1 MRFCGGALMGQQFWN
16 GFRNLGATQSPV
28 GMLNGKLNLD
38 ATGIRVSLCEIV
50 PLSHPKEDR
59 LESPHFNNLLQFVA
73 QEKRY
78 NNELKIAKEEFEKF
92 AGAIFETDR
101 SYDARINSFHN
112 WYILDRPL
120 QGRRKTPLEYFLEFN
135 ANSLSKKELINY
147 QELKDNI
154 HSLFELVKIP
164 RGKTLVRD
172 LATGKK
178 YEIADSAQTD
188 YMDKGALFNSRI
200 FRHDGA
206 YYFSNY
212 FLLHPAAV
220 WKQVK
225 KQARRVRKAKEDSTP
240 FLFLLVLFQSRFD
253 QYKQMEPAKI
263 YRFDT

>member
-1 MRFCGGALMGQQFWN
+1 ML
-16 GFRNLGATQSPV
+16 PV
-28 GMLNGKLNLD
+28 SRI
-38 ATGIRVSLCEIV
+38 GIREIA
-50 PLSHPKEDR
+50 PPRRSKEDR
-59 LESPHFNNLLQFVA
+59 LESPYFNNLLQFVA

-112 WYILDRPL
+112 WYILDRTL
-120 QGRRKTPLEYFLEFN
+120 VGRKKTPLEYFLEYN
-135 ANSLSKKELINY
+135 ANSLSKP
-147 QELKDNI
+147 ELKNYEELRDNV
-154 HSLFELVKIP
+154 HSVFQLIKIA

-178 YEIADSAQTD
+178 YQIAGSAQTD
-188 YMDKGALFNSRI
+188 SMDKGALFNSRV
-200 FRHDGA
+200 FRHDGT

-212 FLLHPAAV
+212 FLQHPGAV
-220 WKQVK
+220 WKQVQ
-225 KQARRVRKAKEDSTP
+225 KQAKRVRKGKGDSKP

-253 QYKQMEPAKI
+253 QYKQMEPGKI